1 MRKIVSESHEVKL
14 VSMSKSG
21 RLTILQL
28 NDSHGY
34 FDPHPEL
41 YWTGDKA
48 RYGKAGGYAR
58 IATLFKHA
66 RQENPDMVIALDN
79 GDTIHGTFLAVQ
91 SKGEALVPIL
101 NALAFDGM
109 TAHWEFAYGPDHFKR
124 IVNKLNFPM
133 LAINCYETS
142 TDKLVFPPVQ
152 VIERGGLRVGVIGIA
167 ATIVDKTMPKHFSTG
182 IYFTLGNKEL
192 PDHIQH
198 LRENEGVDII
208 IVLSHLGYPQ
218 ELKLA
223 EEVDGIDVLLSGHTH
238 NRVYEA
244 VVVNGAIVIQSG
256 CHGSFIGRLDLQ
268 VENGRVR
275 DFRHELINV
284 DESIKPDPEV
294 DTMVNDA
301 LAPHRDMLDTVVGY
315 TETALNR
322 NTVMEA
328 TMDNLLLQALIDASD
343 AELAFSNGW
352 RYGAPILP
360 GPITTNDL
368 WNIIPTNPPVSLC
381 EITGAELWKMMEEN
395 LERTFSRDPYQQM
408 GGYVKRCLGLNIY
421 FKVENPEGKRIQE
434 LFIGGKRVHRSKTY
448 STCFVTAQGVPER
461 YGSNR
466 QNLDVDAIDALKD
479 HLAKRDK
486 VSAEIR
492 GSIIPV

>member
-1 MRKIVSESHEVKL
+1 
-14 VSMSKSG
+14 MSRSG

-34 FDPHPEL
+34 FELHPEL
-41 YWTGDKA
+41 YWAGDKA
-48 RYGKAGGYAR
+48 LYRKAGGYAR
-58 IATLFKHA
+58 IATLFKQT
-66 RQENPDMVIALDN
+66 RQEHPGTVIALDN

-91 SKGEALVPIL
+91 SEGEALVPIL
-101 NALAFDGM
+101 NTLAFDGM
-109 TAHWEFAYGPDHFKR
+109 TAHWEFAYGPENFKR
-124 IVNKLNFPM
+124 IVDKLDFPM
-133 LAINCYETS
+133 LAINCYEKS
-142 TDKLVFPPVQ
+142 TDKLVFPPFQ
-152 VIERGGLRVGVIGIA
+152 VIQRGSLRVGVIGIA
-167 ATIVDKTMPKHFSTG
+167 ATIVDKTMPKHFSKG

-192 PDHIQH
+192 PHYIQH
-198 LRENEGVDII
+198 LRENEAVDII

-244 VVVNGAIVIQSG
+244 VVVNSAIVIQSG

-268 VENGRVR
+268 VENGRVN
-275 DFRHELINV
+275 DFCHLLIKV
-284 DESIKPDPEV
+284 DESIEPDPEV
-294 DTMVNDA
+294 DTIVNDA
-301 LAPHRDMLDTVVGY
+301 LAPHRDMLNTVVGN

-343 AELAFSNGW
+343 VELAFSNGW

-360 GPITTNDL
+360 GPITMNDL
-368 WNIIPTNPPVSLC
+368 WNIIPTNPSVSLC
-381 EITGAELWKMMEEN
+381 EITGEELWKMMEEN
-395 LERTFSRDPYQQM
+395 LERTFSRDPYRQM

-434 LFIGGKRVHRSKTY
+434 FFVDGKRLDRSKSY
-448 STCFVTAQGVPER
+448 SASFVTAQGVPER
-461 YGSNR
+461 YGSDR
-466 QNLDVDAIDALKD
+466 HNLDIDAIDALKEY
-479 HLAKRDK
+479 LAKHDK
-486 VSAEIR
+486 VSAEVR
-492 GSIIPV
+492 GSIIPI

>member
-1 MRKIVSESHEVKL
+1 
-14 VSMSKSG
+14 MSKSG

-34 FDPHPEL
+34 FELHPEL
-41 YWTGDKA
+41 YWAGDRA
-48 RYGKAGGYAR
+48 LYRKAGGYAR
-58 IATLFKHA
+58 IATLFKQA
-66 RQENPDMVIALDN
+66 RQENPGAVIALDN

-91 SKGEALVPIL
+91 SRGEALVPIL
-101 NALAFDGM
+101 NALVFDGM

-124 IVNKLNFPM
+124 IVDKLDFPM
-133 LAINCYETS
+133 LAINCYEEF
-142 TDKLVFPPVQ
+142 TDKLVFHPFHI
-152 VIERGGLRVGVIGIA
+152 IERGGLRVGVIGIA
-167 ATIVDKTMPKHFSTG
+167 ATIVDKTMPKHFSKG

-192 PDHIQH
+192 PHHIQH

-208 IVLSHLGYPQ
+208 LVLSHLGYPQ

-244 VVVNGAIVIQSG
+244 VAVNGAIVMQSS

-268 VENGRVR
+268 VENGKVR

-284 DESIKPDPEV
+284 DESIEPDPEV

-301 LAPHRDMLDTVVGY
+301 LAPHRDLLDTVVGY

-343 AELAFSNGW
+343 VELAFSNGW

-360 GPITTNDL
+360 GTITTNDL

-381 EITGAELWKMMEEN
+381 EITGAELWEMMEEN

-408 GGYVKRCLGLNIY
+408 GGYVKRCLGLNLY

-434 LFIGGKRVHRSKTY
+434 LFIGGKRLHRSKTY

-479 HLAKRDK
+479 YLAKLDK